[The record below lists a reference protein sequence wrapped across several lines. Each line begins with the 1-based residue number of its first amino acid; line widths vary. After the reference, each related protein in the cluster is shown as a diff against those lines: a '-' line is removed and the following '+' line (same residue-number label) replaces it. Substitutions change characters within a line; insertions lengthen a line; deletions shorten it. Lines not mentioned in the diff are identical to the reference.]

1 MQTYKFRQLSSP
13 LGIRLSALLMLWS
26 FGIILGAVAGG
37 VASAESVSLMRRALM
52 APVSIVSLF
61 ICVSLPFAFTVA
73 AVLSGRSW
81 LIYILCGLKGFSFA
95 YTGNLC
101 LVCFG
106 EAGWLARVLLL
117 FSQIAVVPAL
127 WFVWLSLC
135 KGKIHLGRCSFGL
148 LSAYLI
154 TVALLDYF
162 KVAPYLAGLS
172 L

>member
-1 MQTYKFRQLSSP
+1 MQTYKFPQFSYPSS
-13 LGIRLSALLMLWS
+13 IRLSALLVLWS
-26 FGIILGAVAGG
+26 FGIILGAAAGG
-37 VASAESVSLMRRALM
+37 VASSESISLMRRALI

-61 ICVSLPFAFTVA
+61 ICVSLPFAFTAA

-81 LIYILCGLKGFSFA
+81 LVYILCGLKGFSFA
-95 YTGNLC
+95 YTGSLC

-106 EAGWLARVLLL
+106 DAGWLARALLL

-127 WFVWLSLC
+127 WYVWLSLC
-135 KGKIHLGRCSFGL
+135 KGKMHLGRCGFGL
-148 LSAYLI
+148 LPAYLI

-172 L
+172 S